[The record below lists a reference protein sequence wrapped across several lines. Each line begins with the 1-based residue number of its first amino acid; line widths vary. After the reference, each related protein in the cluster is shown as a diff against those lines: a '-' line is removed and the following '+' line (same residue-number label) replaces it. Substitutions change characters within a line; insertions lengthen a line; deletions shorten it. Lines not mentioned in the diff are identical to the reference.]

1 MLLCIT
7 CPVLWG
13 REKRDQLDVTLSL
26 IKAMIEW
33 RHLAHAQDKTL
44 HKYFFQ
50 CTTQIAQI
58 PDKALSWNGQETFKQ
73 EEKLVRWSEL
83 VMTQKEEESIHVRT
97 VSSVFTNSEEERHTC
112 RVQAGT
118 QGQTQKKPTIIKSP
132 GVSSL

>member
-58 PDKALSWNGQETFKQ
+58 PDKATGPGMA
-73 EEKLVRWSEL
+73 R
-83 VMTQKEEESIHVRT
+83 RP
-97 VSSVFTNSEEERHTC
+97 SS
-112 RVQAGT
+112 
-118 QGQTQKKPTIIKSP
+118 KKRN
-132 GVSSL
+132 L